1 MNITF
6 RDLESGDVKYFFEWL
21 KDESVTKYSLSK
33 FQNMKSDS
41 QISEWFDEVLSENS
55 SYKKAIVDS
64 DKNNLIGYAGISGI
78 SNINKSG
85 EYFIFIGDESYHG
98 KGVGTFVTKEIV
110 KIGFE
115 DLGLNRI
122 MLTVSDIN
130 VGALRAYTKANFKTE
145 GIMRQACFRDGKFHN
160 KIVMSILREEWIS
173 LTGK

>member
-1 MNITF
+1 MSIRLRNLQKEDKEYFYSWI
-6 RDLESGDVKYFFEWL
+6 RDKEV
-21 KDESVTKYSLSK
+21 VKYSLSK
-33 FQNMKSDS
+33 FQKMNSDS
-41 QISEWFDEVLSENS
+41 EISEWFDKVLLDKS

-64 DKNNLIGYAGISGI
+64 AKNNLIGYAGISGI
-78 SNINKSG
+78 SQINKSG
-85 EYFIFIGDESYHG
+85 EYFIFIGDKSYHG

-110 KIGFE
+110 KMGFE

-130 VGALRAYTKANFKTE
+130 VGAVRAYTKANFKTE